1 MEQQRDE
8 SAITGYY
15 DYLSDEQVEENET
28 WGRFL
33 PSLSFLCSRPSYSGV
48 V

>member
-28 WGRFL
+28 WGRFAESQFPL
-33 PSLSFLCSRPSYSGV
+33 Q
-48 V
+48 